1 MKATELFRHLA
12 RALDE
17 CEIPYML
24 TGSFASNVYG
34 MGRGT
39 MDVDLVVSA
48 TAEQIKELST
58 LLPEPGYN
66 FDLELALEALRHTSM
81 FNVFDL
87 VRGWKVDFIFQKPS
101 AFHVEALRRRTYAD
115 VEGVPLAIITPEDLI
130 VAKLEWAKAGSS
142 WRQIEDVA
150 GILKVRSRSLDRAY
164 IEKWVRE
171 LGLASQW
178 ESARKEAAVDWH

>member
-39 MDVDLVVSA
+39 MDVDFVVSA
-48 TAEQIKELST
+48 TAEQIKRLAT
-58 LLPEPGYN
+58 LLAPPGYN
-66 FDLELALEALRHTSM
+66 FDLEAALDALRHNSM

-101 AFHVEALRRRTYAD
+101 AFHREALRRRAYAD
-115 VEGVPLAIITPEDLI
+115 VQGVPLSIIAPEDLI

-142 WRQIEDVA
+142 WRQMEDVA
-150 GILKVRSRSLDRAY
+150 GILKVRAERLDRAY

-171 LGLASQW
+171 LGL
-178 ESARKEAAVDWH
+178 SAEWDQARRIAEIQ

>member
-12 RALDE
+12 RAMDN

-39 MDVDLVVSA
+39 MDVDFVISA
-48 TAEQIKELST
+48 TAEQIKMLST
-58 LLPEPGYN
+58 LLPPPEYN
-66 FDLELALEALRHTSM
+66 FDLEGALEALRHNSM

-87 VRGWKVDFIFQKPS
+87 ERGWKIDFIFQKPS
-101 AFHVEALRRRTYAD
+101 SFHREALRRRTYAD

-130 VAKLEWAKAGSS
+130 IAKLEWAKAGSS

-150 GILKVRSRSLDRAY
+150 GIVKVRSRSLDRVY
-164 IEKWVRE
+164 IEKRVRE
-171 LGLASQW
+171 LDLASQW
-178 ESARKEAAVDWH
+178 ESARKEAAVE